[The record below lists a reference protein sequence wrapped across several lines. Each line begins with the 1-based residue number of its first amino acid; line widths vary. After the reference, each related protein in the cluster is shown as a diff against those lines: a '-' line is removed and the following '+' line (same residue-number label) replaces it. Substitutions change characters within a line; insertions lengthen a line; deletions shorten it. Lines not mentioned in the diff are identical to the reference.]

1 MKIEFSHVNKSY
13 RGSKQALSDVSFTIP
28 NKEMVFV
35 TGHSGAGKST
45 LLKLVSLIERPTSGQ
60 ILIND
65 RNLASFRDKDIP
77 YHRRN
82 VGVIFQENTL
92 IEDYNVFRNVAL
104 PLEICSTHHQE
115 IKKRVSAALDK
126 VGLLE
131 KAKLKP
137 SNLSAGEH
145 QRVGIARAIVSRPA
159 LLLADEPT
167 GNLDASLSDEITDL
181 FAAFNQV
188 GITVVIATHD
198 SRQLH
203 RYSCPVIELNE
214 GQISRVYQSDEIAR
228 YDSPMVKN

>member
-1 MKIEFSHVNKSY
+1 MKIEFSHVNKNY
-13 RGSKQALSDVSFTIP
+13 GGSKQALHDVSFTIP

-45 LLKLVSLIERPTSGQ
+45 LLKLISLIERPTSGQ

-65 RNLASFRDKDIP
+65 RNLSSFKNSDIP

-82 VGVIFQENTL
+82 IGVVFQENTL
-92 IEDYNVFRNVAL
+92 INDYNVFRNVAM
-104 PLEICSTHHQE
+104 PLEICSTHPQE

-126 VGLLE
+126 VGLLH
-131 KAKLKP
+131 KAKQRP

-167 GNLDASLSDEITDL
+167 GNLDTSLSDEITDL

-198 SRQLH
+198 TRQLSRH
-203 RYSCPVIELNE
+203 SCPVIDLRE
-214 GQISRVYQSDEIAR
+214 GQISRVYESTASQTEVG
-228 YDSPMVKN
+228 Y